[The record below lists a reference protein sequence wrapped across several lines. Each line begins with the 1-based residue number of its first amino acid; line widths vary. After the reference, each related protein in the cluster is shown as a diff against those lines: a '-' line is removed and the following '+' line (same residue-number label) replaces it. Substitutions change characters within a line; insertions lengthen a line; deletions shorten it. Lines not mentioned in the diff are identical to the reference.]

1 MDALKLLQDDHEA
14 VLSLFDAYQKLGDG
28 LSAHKTALARKIC
41 REIELHSEIEE
52 RVLYPELGK
61 RRSEELRDK
70 VREGFEEH
78 LSAKRIIGDLRQM
91 NAQDPQ
97 FDAKVRVLNEELE
110 HHIKEEEDE
119 MFPEARDLMSE
130 DQLEE
135 IGDSMQALRESL
147 EQGTAEVRPDEA
159 ASQASV

>member
-14 VLSLFDAYQKLGDG
+14 VLSLFDAYKKLGDG
-28 LSAHKTALARKIC
+28 LSEQKSALVKKLC

-78 LSAKRIIGDLRQM
+78 LSAKRIIGDLRGTDVG
-91 NAQDPQ
+91 DPQ
-97 FDAKVRVLNEELE
+97 FDAKVRVLSEELE

-119 MFPEARDLMSE
+119 MFPEARELMSE
-130 DQLEE
+130 DQLDE
-135 IGDSMQALRESL
+135 IGDSMQALREAL
-147 EQGTAEVRPDEA
+147 EQGQTQVRPDEA
-159 ASQASV
+159 ASQASI